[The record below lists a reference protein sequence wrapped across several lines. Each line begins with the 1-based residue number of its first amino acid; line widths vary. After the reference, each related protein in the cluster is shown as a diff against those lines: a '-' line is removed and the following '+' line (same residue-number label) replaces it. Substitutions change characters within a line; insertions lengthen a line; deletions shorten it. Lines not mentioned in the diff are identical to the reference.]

1 MQDIG
6 INKGTEREFQ
16 PILYTIRQRNV
27 HVFIDRF
34 KFYKE
39 ISCDIIDSHHFLNAA
54 ISYGHVTVLRQL

>member
-1 MQDIG
+1 M
-6 INKGTEREFQ
+6 NFN
-16 PILYTIRQRNV
+16 PFYTQYDRGMFTF
-27 HVFIDRF
+27 FIDRF